1 MLFGLAVHDAS
12 RCVKITDDGLLQVLQ
27 KCSSLQTL
35 NLYAL
40 SGYIITTDLFVSG
53 YIDKIAVLSSGTD
66 IAISCSFTDKAYK
79 KISLLADLRFLDL
92 CGAQVGVGE
101 SQLFGCYYPFFT
113 CGWMSLFEILDISHS
128 LVEHNSGID
137 C

>member
-1 MLFGLAVHDAS
+1 MFGLVVHDAA

-40 SGYIITTDLFVSG
+40 SGYISNIYLFVSG
-53 YIDKIAVLSSGTD
+53 YIEKLAVVSSRTD

-92 CGAQVGVGE
+92 CGAQV
-101 SQLFGCYYPFFT
+101 
-113 CGWMSLFEILDISHS
+113 
-128 LVEHNSGID
+128 
-137 C
+137 